1 MFSII
6 VPTFNNIE
14 YLKTLLFSIKKNSK
28 FNHEIIIHV
37 NEGADGTLDYV
48 KENNFKHTFK
58 ECYLEIY
65 DYIYAY
71 SYILKLKN
79 IIGSLQQH

>member
-14 YLKTLLFSIKKNSK
+14 YLKTLLLNIKKNSK

-48 KENNFKHTFK
+48 KENNFKHTFQK
-58 ECYLEIY
+58 VGVNLFLLAFLYFPQI
-65 DYIYAY
+65 
-71 SYILKLKN
+71 S
-79 IIGSLQQH
+79 